1 MRGGD
6 GLRCRCDIVDNR
18 PPRRQLPAGPHG
30 TFLRVHP
37 GGQLPDHDHGATLRA
52 ADEHHCADSNDD
64 HVLLVGGS
72 QLMSTPRRDD
82 AGFTLIELLVYMFL
96 ATIVGT
102 IVAGILINSLRVQ
115 VQIQDAA
122 AAAQGSFLI
131 ADAVGTAA
139 RNSLAMQATTL
150 GDGTLVV
157 VTRSLNPSVA
167 STTTA
172 GPENF
177 LCYGF
182 AVAGGDIRY
191 TTSSSAIA
199 PANAADTATWTQIA
213 AGAQR
218 VASSTP
224 ILQVLDSGR
233 ALRLALIAEQGDG
246 GPQQVDTTIRSLQGP
261 DRETGLRTGTP
272 CF

>member
-1 MRGGD
+1 M
-6 GLRCRCDIVDNR
+6 
-18 PPRRQLPAGPHG
+18 
-30 TFLRVHP
+30 
-37 GGQLPDHDHGATLRA
+37 
-52 ADEHHCADSNDD
+52 
-64 HVLLVGGS
+64 
-72 QLMSTPRRDD
+72 TPTRRDD
-82 AGFTLIELLVYMFL
+82 SGFTLIELLVYMFL
-96 ATIVGT
+96 AIIVGT

-122 AAAQGSFLI
+122 ASAQGSVLI

-139 RNSLAMQATTL
+139 RNSLAMQANTL
-150 GDGTLVV
+150 ADGTIVV
-157 VTRSLNPSVA
+157 VMRSLNPSVA

-182 AVAGGDIRY
+182 AVAGSDVRY

-199 PANAADTATWTQIA
+199 PTNAAATATWTQIA
-213 AGAQR
+213 TGAQR
-218 VASSTP
+218 ITSTTP

-233 ALRLALIAEQGDG
+233 AVRLALITEQGRG

-261 DRETGLRTGTP
+261 DRETGLRTGSP